1 MTQVRAFVGLFLFF
15 KGIYA
20 IQLLKE
26 VYKMRKIRIVWWLVL
41 ASVAIGLLVPG
52 AFAADAPGRVVV
64 SDATG
69 NAGETVEVVVRV
81 EDNPGIISMALNVYY
96 DRDKLALIKVE
107 DGRLLPDS
115 MFSESYASYP
125 YYAGWLDALATQD
138 NVENGVLMVLTFK
151 IADDC
156 ESGNTDI
163 SVAVKQQDIFD
174 HDFNEKAFVTET
186 GTVIISGKDET
197 SSGGGGSSSGGGGG
211 SSGSGASGGG
221 SSKENGSSSDGKD
234 EADENIPEEEVGSR
248 YDDFADLDPNGW
260 YRSYVE
266 YMLEN
271 KYMDGISDSCFDP
284 DGTVTRAQL
293 VTILY
298 RIAGAPTTAGL
309 SNPFTDVKGGS
320 WYYDA
325 VVWAAAGGIVNGVT
339 DDHFAPDSNIT
350 REQLAVILYRC
361 SGASSP
367 AENALNAYSDKGDIS
382 SYAVDAMKGAGGSNI
397 MNGLSETRLAPGAT
411 ATRAQAAAML
421 VRYVENETIIP
432 VPTDPTAS
440 DS

>member
-1 MTQVRAFVGLFLFF
+1 
-15 KGIYA
+15 
-20 IQLLKE
+20 
-26 VYKMRKIRIVWWLVL
+26 MRKIRIVWWLVL
-41 ASVAIGLLVPG
+41 AAVAIGLLVPG
-52 AFAADAPGRVVV
+52 AFAADAPGRLVV

-221 SSKENGSSSDGKD
+221 SSEENGSSSDGKD

-309 SNPFTDVKGGS
+309 SNPFADVKGGS

-382 SYAVDAMKGAGGSNI
+382 SYAVDAMKWAVGSNI
-397 MNGLSETRLAPGAT
+397 MNGLSETGLAPGAT

>member
-1 MTQVRAFVGLFLFF
+1 
-15 KGIYA
+15 
-20 IQLLKE
+20 
-26 VYKMRKIRIVWWLVL
+26 MRKMRIVWWLVL
-41 ASVAIGLLVPG
+41 ASMAIGLLVPG

-186 GTVIISGKDET
+186 GTVIISGKNET

-221 SSKENGSSSDGKD
+221 SSEENGSSSDGKD

-309 SNPFTDVKGGS
+309 SNPFADVKGGS

-339 DDHFAPDSNIT
+339 DDRFAPDSNIT

-382 SYAVDAMKGAGGSNI
+382 SYAVDAMKWAVGSNI